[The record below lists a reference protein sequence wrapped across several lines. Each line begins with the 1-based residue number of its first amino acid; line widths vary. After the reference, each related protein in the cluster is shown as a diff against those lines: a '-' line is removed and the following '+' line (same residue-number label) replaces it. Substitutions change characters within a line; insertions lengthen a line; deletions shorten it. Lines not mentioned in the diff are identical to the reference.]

1 MKSPRFTGERAVV
14 YDIVNAGPRHRYM
27 VLTPLGPVIA
37 HNCVQ
42 AVANDLLRD
51 ALRRLDAAGQK
62 VILHVHDEI
71 VLEADDVEAAAA
83 QLEAVM
89 VTPPAWAAGL
99 PLAAEVNIRERYGK

>member
-42 AVANDLLRD
+42 ATANDLLRD
-51 ALRRLDAAGQK
+51 ALRRLDAEGLE
-62 VILHVHDEI
+62 VVLHVHDEI
-71 VLEADDVEAAAA
+71 VLEGGENAAAA
-83 QLEAVM
+83 LKDIM
-89 VTPPAWAAGL
+89 TTPPAWASGL